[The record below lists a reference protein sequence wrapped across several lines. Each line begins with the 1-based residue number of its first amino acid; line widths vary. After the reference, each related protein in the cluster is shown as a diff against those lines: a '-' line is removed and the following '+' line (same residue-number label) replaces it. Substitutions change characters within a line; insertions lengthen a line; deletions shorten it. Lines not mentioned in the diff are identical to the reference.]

1 MFYMAY
7 KGSHLISISH
17 SFFKTFQRS
26 SISMFSGI
34 ISVIQVLEKKPF
46 TVPQCAELTYGL
58 LKMCDAL
65 TLNKLGGGK
74 FDSLLCFF
82 HKCIFYNEDK
92 SFKSFF
98 LMTFNIIISHIFPK
112 NFIEIPQVVQKI
124 LRFSLSILTFSSIFQ
139 FFDIS
144 LYQRN

>member
-1 MFYMAY
+1 MFYMTY
-7 KGSHLISISH
+7 KRSHLISISH
-17 SFFKTFQRS
+17 SFFKTFWRS

-34 ISVIQVLEKKPF
+34 ISLIQVLEKKPF

-82 HKCIFYNEDK
+82 HKCIFYREDK
-92 SFKSFF
+92 VLI